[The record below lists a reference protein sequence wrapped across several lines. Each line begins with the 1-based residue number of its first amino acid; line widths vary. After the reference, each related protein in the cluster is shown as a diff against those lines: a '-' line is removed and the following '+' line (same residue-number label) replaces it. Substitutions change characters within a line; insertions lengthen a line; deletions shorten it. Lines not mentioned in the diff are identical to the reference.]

1 METRRKASLLLGGL
15 LALLLVCIVALAA
28 LTGLLRPLYDPQ
40 SGLEPIAGI
49 GGPVRLT
56 AHTGERI
63 DTAATGKPFA
73 IFFGFTHCP
82 DVCPTT
88 LSEMTQTLTELGP
101 QANDLR
107 VYFVSVDPERD
118 TKETMASYMGSFD
131 KRMIGLVGTREE
143 IDAVIKAYRVFAR
156 KVPTKDGDY
165 TMDHTATTYLVDGK
179 GRLVGTLAYE
189 ENAKVRFDKLKRL
202 ISAG

>member
-1 METRRKASLLLGGL
+1 MT
-15 LALLLVCIVALAA
+15 ALAA
-28 LTGLLRPLYDPQ
+28 LTGLLRPLYDPRG
-40 SGLEPIAGI
+40 GLDSIASI

-56 AHTGERI
+56 AHTGERV
-63 DTAATGKPFA
+63 DTAAIGKPFA

-88 LSEMTQTLTELGP
+88 LAEMTQTLSELGP
-101 QANDLR
+101 AAKDFR
-107 VYFVSVDPERD
+107 IYFVSVDPERD
-118 TKETMASYMGSFD
+118 TPAVMASYMGSFD
-131 KRMIGLVGTREE
+131 KRMIGLTGTPAE
-143 IDAVIKAYRVFAR
+143 IDAAVKAYRVFAR

-189 ENAKVRFDKLKRL
+189 EDAKVRLEKVRRL
-202 ISAG
+202 IAAG

>member
-1 METRRKASLLLGGL
+1 MDSRRKASLLLGSLFGVL
-15 LALLLVCIVALAA
+15 LICVIALAA

-40 SGLEPIAGI
+40 GGFDQIGSI

-63 DTAATGKPFA
+63 DTGAIGKPFA

-88 LSEMTQTLTELGP
+88 LAELTQTLTELGP
-101 QANDLR
+101 QAKDFH
-107 VYFVSVDPERD
+107 VYFVTVDPERD
-118 TKETMASYMGSFD
+118 TQAVMASYMGSFD
-131 KRMIGLVGTREE
+131 KRMIGLTGTPAEV
-143 IDAVIKAYRVFAR
+143 DAVVRAYRVFAR
-156 KVPTKDGDY
+156 KAPTKDGDY

-189 ENAKVRFDKLKRL
+189 ESGKVRLEKIKRL
-202 ISAG
+202 IAAG